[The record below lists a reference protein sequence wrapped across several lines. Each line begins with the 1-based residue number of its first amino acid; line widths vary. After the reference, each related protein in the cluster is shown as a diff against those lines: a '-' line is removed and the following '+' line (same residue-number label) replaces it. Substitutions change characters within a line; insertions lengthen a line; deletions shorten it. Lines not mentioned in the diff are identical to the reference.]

1 MAYGLWPC
9 AGGAVVRIFRY
20 SRWDGSQQVFPFSAD
35 DIMEALSDDLL
46 ADGDLW
52 NALERIMQW
61 GLDGQDGERM
71 EGLQQLLEQ
80 LRERRQ
86 QELNRYDMSSV
97 FDEIKER
104 SENYEFMDQQ
114 ARDKFQELLEML
126 KRQVMQQAFQGMKDT
141 LQNMDPEQVQRM
153 KDMMRDLNQ
162 MLRDRMQGKEPKF
175 QEFMDK

>member
-1 MAYGLWPC
+1 MS
-9 AGGAVVRIFRY
+9 IFRY

-97 FDEIKER
+97 FDEIKEKLEEVKR
-104 SENYEFMDQQ
+104 LEREGIQRRVEDARAGKPQDEGGSQTDNPEAQTEQQ
-114 ARDKFQELLEML
+114 PS
-126 KRQVMQQAFQGMKDT
+126 G
-141 LQNMDPEQVQRM
+141 EQ
-153 KDMMRDLNQ
+153 
-162 MLRDRMQGKEPKF
+162 
-175 QEFMDK
+175 

>member
-1 MAYGLWPC
+1 
-9 AGGAVVRIFRY
+9 
-20 SRWDGSQQVFPFSAD
+20 
-35 DIMEALSDDLL
+35 MEALSDDLL

-97 FDEIKER
+97 FDEIKEKLEEVKQLER
-104 SENYEFMDQQ
+104 EGIQRKLDEARQQ
-114 ARDKFQELLEML
+114 APEATGERQEA
-126 KRQVMQQAFQGMKDT
+126 R
-141 LQNMDPEQVQRM
+141 EQ
-153 KDMMRDLNQ
+153 
-162 MLRDRMQGKEPKF
+162 P
-175 QEFMDK
+175 

>member
-1 MAYGLWPC
+1 
-9 AGGAVVRIFRY
+9 
-20 SRWDGSQQVFPFSAD
+20 
-35 DIMEALSDDLL
+35 MEALSDDLL

-97 FDEIKER
+97 FDEIKEKLEEVKQLER
-104 SENYEFMDQQ
+104 EGIQRKLDDARQQ
-114 ARDKFQELLEML
+114 APEAPQATGNRQEASEATGNRQEAREDQDRSQPGEDSEQGSPQHDLMDMLEKM
-126 KRQVMQQAFQGMKDT
+126 A
-141 LQNMDPEQVQRM
+141 
-153 KDMMRDLNQ
+153 
-162 MLRDRMQGKEPKF
+162 
-175 QEFMDK
+175 

>member
-1 MAYGLWPC
+1 
-9 AGGAVVRIFRY
+9 
-20 SRWDGSQQVFPFSAD
+20 
-35 DIMEALSDDLL
+35 MEALSDDLL

-97 FDEIKER
+97 FDEIKEKLEEVKQLER
-104 SENYEFMDQQ
+104 EGIQKRLDDARQQ
-114 ARDKFQELLEML
+114 APEAPEARG
-126 KRQVMQQAFQGMKDT
+126 KRQKAREESAESQPGEDTEQGSPQPD
-141 LQNMDPEQVQRM
+141 LMDMLEKMAARKQHQL
-153 KDMMRDLNQ
+153 DML
-162 MLRDRMQGKEPKF
+162 P
-175 QEFMDK
+175 

>member
-1 MAYGLWPC
+1 MPL
-9 AGGAVVRIFRY
+9 FRY
-20 SRWDGSQQVFPFSAD
+20 SRWDGSQQLFPFSAD

-97 FDEIKER
+97 FDELKEKLEEVKQLER
-104 SENYEFMDQQ
+104 EGIQRRLEEARAGAQENPQGSESGEREAGEQNQQ
-114 ARDKFQELLEML
+114 GAP
-126 KRQVMQQAFQGMKDT
+126 
-141 LQNMDPEQVQRM
+141 DPSSTS
-153 KDMMRDLNQ
+153 
-162 MLRDRMQGKEPKF
+162 
-175 QEFMDK
+175 